1 MTEAMIVY
9 ENEEQAAA
17 LANIPGLKRDP
28 EAVLAEAQ
36 KAAAALK
43 RVVDQK
49 ANPVKFNGKT
59 YLDYNDWQTL
69 GMFYGI
75 TAKVK
80 AVRPISFDLD
90 EDTKVTGF
98 EADAVALRGGEEIG
112 GVTAMCLSDEPN
124 WRTKPLFQLSS
135 MAQTRA
141 SAKALRSVLGGVV
154 VLAGYEATPAEEMVT
169 VGEAT
174 STIAPPQPKPRKPA
188 AMQVTQVTQ
197 VNNQPADGV
206 QVLAGFKVVAVEE
219 KTGATWH
226 LTKAVAD
233 TGLELSTF
241 DKDLG
246 TTLKTAHDTGAKL
259 TATWK
264 REESKKKPGLFNNMI
279 LTLEGAEEAAK
290 TPRTIGEIF
299 E

>member
-9 ENEEQAAA
+9 ENEEAQTTA

-124 WRTKPLFQLSS
+124 WRSKPLFQLSS

-174 STIAPPQPKPRKPA
+174 STIPPPQPKTRKPA
-188 AMQVTQVTQ
+188 APVQVTQA
-197 VNNQPADGV
+197 NQPTDNV
-206 QVLAGFKVVAVEE
+206 QVLAGFKVVAIEE
-219 KTGATWH
+219 KSGATWS

-241 DKDLG
+241 DTNLG
-246 TTLKTAHDTGAKL
+246 ETLKLAHGTGAKL